1 MRFWVLLL
9 GFAAAV
15 GCGDDPL
22 SPLDAR
28 KELAGLGFDF
38 TTDAFFEAALKGD
51 LTAVKL
57 FVDAGMSVHI
67 TNEGITVLHG
77 AAVGGHLEVVKY
89 LVGQGADVNAT
100 SDEGITPLMMAVL
113 GPFWDPETSPL
124 VETGEV
130 IPLGDHGAVEQYLI
144 EQGAKIHEDFTLAEL
159 RAVLLLVLLSD

>member
-38 TTDAFFEAALKGD
+38 TVAAFYEAAVKGD

-57 FVDAGMSVHI
+57 FVEAGMSVHI
-67 TNEGITVLHG
+67 SDNGVTVLHV
-77 AAVGGHLEVVKY
+77 AALGGHLEVVKY

-113 GPFWDPETSPL
+113 AHLGGTFTLEA
-124 VETGEV
+124 TGEE
-130 IPLGDHGAVEQYLI
+130 IPLGDHHLAVEQYLI

-159 RAVLLLVLLSD
+159 RTVLLLALLSD